1 MSMASTTVCGGVM
14 LLTFLP
20 FLLNQDHL
28 KADEMVVVVMVCV
41 WCVWCVC
48 VCVCVC
54 VCEKERER
62 ERERCGREGFQM
74 NRTQGSGVFC
84 SRLLPCS
91 ARIEVSLWGGQ

>member
-48 VCVCVC
+48 VCVR
-54 VCEKERER
+54 KRER
-62 ERERCGREGFQM
+62 EREK
-74 NRTQGSGVFC
+74 GVGERD
-84 SRLLPCS
+84 SR
-91 ARIEVSLWGGQ
+91 

>member
-48 VCVCVC
+48 V
-54 VCEKERER
+54 
-62 ERERCGREGFQM
+62 
-74 NRTQGSGVFC
+74 
-84 SRLLPCS
+84 
-91 ARIEVSLWGGQ
+91 